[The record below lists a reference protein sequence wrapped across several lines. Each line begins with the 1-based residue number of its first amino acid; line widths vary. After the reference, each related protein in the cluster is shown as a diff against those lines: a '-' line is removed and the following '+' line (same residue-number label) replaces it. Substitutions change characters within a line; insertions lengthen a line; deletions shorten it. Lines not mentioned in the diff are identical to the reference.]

1 MKPKI
6 LIVDDD
12 SAHRKM
18 LEAVLS
24 AQGYEIRQAE
34 DGQTAITAVE
44 KRFYD
49 LILMDV
55 RMTLVGGIEALKRIK
70 EISPGIPVIIMTAY
84 ASVSTSVE
92 ALKSGAYDYLTKP
105 LDIDELKI
113 LINKALR
120 HQQLEKENIYLRE
133 QLKDRFDFSK
143 IIGQSSAMRKLLE
156 TIAIVAPTE
165 ATVLITGES
174 GTGKE
179 LIANAIHLNSPR
191 REKPLIKV
199 NCAALPEALL
209 ESELFG
215 HEKGAFTGALTRRQG
230 RFQLAHKGSIFLDEI
245 AEMAPSTQAKILRV
259 LQEREFEP
267 VGSSNT
273 VRIDTRVI
281 VATNKNLKEEIQE
294 GHFREDLFYRINV
307 VTLSVPPLRER
318 REDIPLLADFFLKQY
333 AVKNRRLIKGF
344 TPRATDLLMRY
355 DWPGNVRELENM
367 VERSV
372 IMARGDMITP
382 DEFPDTLRALDPELL
397 KSEIDLTPGRSLKD
411 VEKEMILMTLK
422 DTEGNRTHAAKI
434 LGISRRTLQLKL
446 KEYGIN

>member
-24 AQGYEIRQAE
+24 AEGYHIRHAE
-34 DGQTAITAVE
+34 DGQVAITAVE

-120 HQQLEKENIYLRE
+120 HKQLEKENIYLRE

-143 IIGQSSAMRKLLE
+143 IIGQSSVMRKLLE

-174 GTGKE
+174 GTGQE
-179 LIANAIHLNSPR
+179 LIANDIHLNSPR

-199 NCAALPEALL
+199 NCAALPETLL

-245 AEMAPSTQAKILRV
+245 AEMAPQTQAKILRV

-344 TPRATDLLMRY
+344 TPRASDLLMRY
-355 DWPGNVRELENM
+355 DWPGNVRELANM

-382 DEFPDTLRALDPELL
+382 NEYSDTLRALDPELL
-397 KSEIDLTPGRSLKD
+397 KSEIGLTPGRSLKD
-411 VEKEMILMTLK
+411 VEKDMILMTLEETK
-422 DTEGNRTHAAKI
+422 GNRTHAAKI